1 MLPAGELLLPG
12 ASLAE
17 VVVDDAPFGRV
28 DDSFVE
34 RWGADVLRSVGV
46 LDSFAVIREHD
57 VSDADH
63 DLDAETEYFAYVAA
77 QFDVSEPMVFEE
89 FVAVRDLEF
98 VRDDAWPQALSLLAQ
113 ADLRDAVV
121 RLALVST
128 ATQRRRVLPYTAW
141 WLRTH
146 GVVRG
151 RLASSDSLLHGVYDV
166 VGLDLDDEFL
176 TAAGALRDVSD
187 VDHDDLVL
195 RLADPDRVVGR
206 AQLRALYAIARPDE
220 PPARVRVVRDGAVVV
235 VDAADAVV
243 VDQPDLLPL
252 LENLGVLPTSLD
264 DVAQVADAL
273 DLPLASELGDF
284 AVISEGTPCEDYV
297 VHETLLVADVEGRPT
312 RVRWRYTGDALHV
325 DASTLAY
332 GLGRGRAWCSGD
344 WRSRHLLTELFSN
357 PDEAGLLA
365 AEADL
370 D

>member
-1 MLPAGELLLPG
+1 
-12 ASLAE
+12 
-17 VVVDDAPFGRV
+17 
-28 DDSFVE
+28 
-34 RWGADVLRSVGV
+34 
-46 LDSFAVIREHD
+46 
-57 VSDADH
+57 
-63 DLDAETEYFAYVAA
+63 
-77 QFDVSEPMVFEE
+77 
-89 FVAVRDLEF
+89 
-98 VRDDAWPQALSLLAQ
+98 
-113 ADLRDAVV
+113 
-121 RLALVST
+121 
-128 ATQRRRVLPYTAW
+128 
-141 WLRTH
+141 
-146 GVVRG
+146 
-151 RLASSDSLLHGVYDV
+151 
-166 VGLDLDDEFL
+166 
-176 TAAGALRDVSD
+176 
-187 VDHDDLVL
+187 
-195 RLADPDRVVGR
+195 
-206 AQLRALYAIARPDE
+206 LYAIARPDE

-252 LENLGVLPTSLD
+252 LGNLGVLATSLD

-273 DLPLASELGDF
+273 DLRLASELGDF
-284 AVISEGTPCEDYV
+284 AVVSEGAPRDDYV